1 MPLNFPNSPTDGQIY
16 TDSTTGNRYSWDNT
30 RQIWKWSPNT
40 VSTSV
45 SSLPPGS
52 PAQGTLWW
60 NTELGRLFI
69 YYVDEDTGQWVEASP
84 VPGVNTGISN
94 TVAAAFNTANSAFNT
109 ANSRLANTDIVITGN
124 VTSTQGMA
132 DRVGDVRNLPI
143 VNQTASYTISL
154 TDNGEV
160 VSVTT
165 GNVFVT
171 ANVFFA
177 GNTVTVYNNSSA
189 NVTITQNTG
198 VTLQWAGLSNTG
210 NRILQQR
217 GLATLVCVAANTF
230 VLTGAGF
237 VA

>member
-60 NTELGRLFI
+60 NTELGRLFL
-69 YYVDEDTGQWVEASP
+69 YYVDDDTGQWVEASP

-94 TVAAAFNTANSAFNT
+94 TVAAAFNTANS
-109 ANSRLANTDIVITGN
+109 RLANTDIVITGN
-124 VTSTQGMA
+124 VTSTQGIA

-160 VSVTT
+160 VSITT

-171 ANVFFA
+171 ANVFFP

>member
-30 RQIWKWSPNT
+30 RQIWKWTPNT

-84 VPGVNTGISN
+84 VPDINTGISN
-94 TVAAAFNTANSAFNT
+94 TVAAAFNTANA
-109 ANSRLANTDIVITGN
+109 ALANTNVVLSGN
-124 VTSTQGMA
+124 LTSTQGIA

-143 VNQTASYTISL
+143 VNQNASYTISL
-154 TDNGEV
+154 VDNGEV
-160 VSVTT
+160 VSITT

-177 GNTVTVYNNSSA
+177 GNTVSVYNNSSA

-210 NRILQQR
+210 NRILQQK

-230 VLTGAGF
+230 VLSGAGF